1 MIYENSIEIE
11 FAKFI
16 IKAFAYSLLKFYDQ
30 KKIFN

>member
-16 IKAFAYSLLKFYDQ
+16 IKAFAFSLLKFYDN
-30 KKIFN
+30 KKQIN